1 MIRSGLITVILM
13 EPILHELMNA
23 NVIMIT
29 SHRLWLIWSH
39 LDFSHIWW
47 SHGSGCNAVM
57 IKGIHSVWDHISS
70 HRSIRTDRLVSLS
83 YMMTYGIRMYYF
95 DDQWNLQCMR
105 LYIHIEKYNHG
116 FINICVMGFGSS
128 FIESTNPIQNIFYVK
143 ICFTPGTYAWW
154 ANIYQY
160 KCENVWW

>member
-1 MIRSGLITVILM
+1 M
-13 EPILHELMNA
+13 ERMLHELIYLNIS
-23 NVIMIT
+23 VKT
-29 SHRLWLIWSH
+29 SDDKLLLVWSH
-39 LDFSHIWW
+39 LDFFHIWW

-128 FIESTNPIQNIFYVK
+128 CIESTNPIQNMFYVK
-143 ICFTPGTYAWW
+143 ICFTQGTYAWW